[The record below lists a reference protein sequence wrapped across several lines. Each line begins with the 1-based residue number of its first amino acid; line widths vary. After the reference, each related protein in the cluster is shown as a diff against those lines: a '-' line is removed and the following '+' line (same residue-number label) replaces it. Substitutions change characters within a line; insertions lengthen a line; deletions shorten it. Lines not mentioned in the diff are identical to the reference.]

1 MVNLLSIHLSHLYEI
16 GWNLAVAIISIG
28 NTTTYLEAY
37 HFCDNTEAHHN
48 QGHSL
53 LDTSDQD
60 EHQKSVT
67 HGKLVS
73 QAKNKQ

>member
-1 MVNLLSIHLSHLYEI
+1 MSIR
-16 GWNLAVAIISIG
+16 

-37 HFCDNTEAHHN
+37 HFCDNTEARHN

-53 LDTSDQD
+53 LDTGDQD

-73 QAKNKQ
+73 QAENKQ